1 MNYSNSSGEMQYY
14 NIIPQILIEEYLE
27 DEGEEFLI
35 DYKFWCFDGFAEFLM
50 ISDRVKD
57 GEHRYSFSMDFVK
70 EPNIFANRNYDN
82 EIFQK
87 PSSFDEMLKYA
98 SELSKGFPF
107 VRVDFYEIDGKCI
120 FGEMTLTPSAGNNY
134 YLTEEAQISL
144 GKKINLSIVDKI
156 RSEY

>member
-1 MNYSNSSGEMQYY
+1 MQYY

-57 GEHRYSFSMDFVK
+57 GEHRYSFNMDFVK

-82 EIFQK
+82 KIFQK

-98 SELSKGFPF
+98 SELSKGLPF

-120 FGEMTLTPSAGNNY
+120 FGEMTLSPTGGNNY
-134 YLTEEAQISL
+134 YLTYESQIYL
-144 GKKINLSIVDKI
+144 GRKINLSILDKM
-156 RSEY
+156 RTEY